1 MNGMESI
8 NHADFKTSQ
17 VLIVDKNGQS
27 QIFTKSY
34 SQDLGNQR
42 FFWTGRNT
50 DKQELTLSFTRVGK
64 EIFGSLKK

>member
-1 MNGMESI
+1 MNRMESI

-17 VLIVDKNGQS
+17 VLIVDKNSQS
-27 QIFTKSY
+27 QIFTNLQS
-34 SQDLGNQR
+34 DLGNQR

-50 DKQELTLSFTRVGK
+50 DKEEFTLSFTRVGK